1 MFSGAIPV
9 TKNLKFK
16 SPYIMLVRK
25 LALNTVSTKLFLQ
38 GHSESPRLKTTAASA
53 NQGVLLERLTFRA
66 GRKCCLSSVRQN
78 SRRLI
83 YTQHLQLSRLK
94 FYRVSG
100 RCVFITSR
108 KQFSRPSPCH
118 LFWLACVTGV
128 IFARF
133 SGEQRQAR
141 SERASQTRATAEG
154 TPCSLRASENAKKLL
169 LLCRLILTD

>member
-1 MFSGAIPV
+1 
-9 TKNLKFK
+9 
-16 SPYIMLVRK
+16 MLVRK
-25 LALNTVSTKLFLQ
+25 LALNTVATKLFLQ
-38 GHSESPRLKTTAASA
+38 GHSASLRLKTTAASA
-53 NQGVLLERLTFRA
+53 NQGVLFRTSDVP
-66 GRKCCLSSVRQN
+66 RCCLSSVRQN

-108 KQFSRPSPCH
+108 KHFSRLSPCH

-141 SERASQTRATAEG
+141 SERATQTRARRRKA
-154 TPCSLRASENAKKLL
+154 LL
-169 LLCRLILTD
+169 ARFARQKTRKNYSCYAG